1 MYVRNGSKDL
11 AKKKPEPIADRKI
24 KGKHLEPIWLSS
36 GDNY

>member
-1 MYVRNGSKDL
+1 MAQKIWQ
-11 AKKKPEPIADRKI
+11 KKPEPIADRLRI